1 MTKYIWYPQKMM
13 CIQHVYFGYTLKNTE
28 NKKKNSKKPKIVSA
42 FSNFDSRIVLVG
54 NTELKT
60 ELFMIE

>member
-1 MTKYIWYPQKMM
+1 MFILGTPWKI
-13 CIQHVYFGYTLKNTE
+13 LKA
-28 NKKKNSKKPKIVSA
+28 KKNHSKKPKIVSA
-42 FSNFDSRIVLVG
+42 FSNFDPQIVLVG